1 MKSTNEKGITLIA
14 LIITVIILVI
24 LLALTELI
32 LPDDLFK
39 KAEDADKYTVGVI
52 EDSQRDIDRINVPDI
67 KDDIVPQSSLTVKSI
82 VDNIGSTTVTI
93 IAEGND
99 SDGKNMQFTLKIN
112 ETGKTYG
119 PSTSDTNK
127 VTWNITELT
136 ANTNY
141 TYIVTVSN
149 EDGKTASC
157 SGGFKTQEEG
167 STNTA
172 PAIITNEL
180 NGKTTT
186 SFTINANATD
196 TDGDSLTYKLYTS
209 TSENGTYTLAET
221 SAVTPQNTQ
230 VTLSKTGLTQYTTY
244 WWYITVTDGTETT
257 TSGKQ
262 SVKTY
267 CPGPVTTTCT
277 KGYKCTESTT
287 TTRQCDSC
295 QGSGGICNGTAS
307 EGTAVKVKCPGSGCM
322 FAAGDSNSAAYQV
335 TRTCST
341 CGATDTIVYG
351 FCTCG
356 WSQDKTFFIHN
367 STCTSCNGTGYQ
379 TIYTVCKHGEYS
391 YHWYCDEHNVAL
403 PKNTTTHTVT
413 TSCGHTGAT
422 GMHDS

>member
-1 MKSTNEKGITLIA
+1 MKRTNEKGITLIS
-14 LIITVIILVI
+14 LIITIIILVI
-24 LLALTELI
+24 LLALTELM

-277 KGYKCTESTT
+277 KGYKCTNISTSSKT
-287 TTRQCDSC
+287 CETC
-295 QGSGGICNGTAS
+295 QGSG
-307 EGTAVKVKCPGSGCM
+307 EYSG
-322 FAAGDSNSAAYQV
+322 
-335 TRTCST
+335 TCSGNVT
-341 CGATDTIVYG
+341 SEKTSERGSSCQCGGYG
-351 FCTCG
+351 FKWIYRCDVCESYVASYICDDCGLVLETSGPIHTCR
-356 WSQDKTFFIHN
+356 
-367 STCTSCNGTGYQ
+367 SCNGTGDQ
-379 TIYTVCKHGEYS
+379 LIYTACKHGEYS

-403 PKNTTTHTVT
+403 PNNTTTHTVT